1 MENSNEI
8 QHFKNQP
15 AFDREREREGKKD
28 TSPSNFAAEATAA
41 KALFAFNPKKKNK
54 WVIYIKQENI
64 LKNQQL

>member
-1 MENSNEI
+1 MKFNILKIN
-8 QHFKNQP
+8 QHSI
-15 AFDREREREGKKD
+15 ERERGKKD